1 MIEERG
7 HHVTKPNPHYSL
19 GEGRSGQNIYTRIT
33 NGVNIDT
40 AVDVTIFE
48 VLVS

>member
-1 MIEERG
+1 MIEERD
-7 HHVTKPNPHYSL
+7 HRVTRPNAHYSL

-40 AVDVTIFE
+40 AADVTIFE
-48 VLVS
+48 V